1 MKQEQKLTL
10 VPRSLLLK
18 TARKRLLRRL
28 AMIKCLDVWTNYLKS
43 TTIKTNMAMFVS
55 MENSEE
61 NVYNISIIS
70 TFQQRVDFVL
80 IDQDNE
86 IGARQNKVWRLSCDR
101 DSDYF
106 KRPNKMK
113 SLGFGCPKFVSLET
127 LKTRNRHSRDNTI
140 LIRTDV
146 EPLDISWL
154 LFLAQKIRY
163 ACLENWTFCS
173 WSPQW
178 GMWLATRVF

>member
-1 MKQEQKLTL
+1 
-10 VPRSLLLK
+10 
-18 TARKRLLRRL
+18 
-28 AMIKCLDVWTNYLKS
+28 MIKCLDVSCDVWTNSL
-43 TTIKTNMAMFVS
+43 TTHYNKNKHGKQWREYIQHF
-55 MENSEE
+55 
-61 NVYNISIIS
+61 NISIIS

-86 IGARQNKVWRLSCDR
+86 IGARQNKVWRLACDR

-127 LKTRNRHSRDNTI
+127 LRTRKYIRDNTI
-140 LIRTDV
+140 FIRIDV

-154 LFLAQKIRY
+154 LFSAQKIRY
-163 ACLENWTFCS
+163 VWKIGHFVRDLPNEDC
-173 WSPQW
+173 
-178 GMWLATRVF
+178 G

>member
-1 MKQEQKLTL
+1 
-10 VPRSLLLK
+10 
-18 TARKRLLRRL
+18 
-28 AMIKCLDVWTNYLKS
+28 
-43 TTIKTNMAMFVS
+43 

-61 NVYNISIIS
+61 NVYDISIIS

-86 IGARQNKVWRLSCDR
+86 IGARQNKVWRLSRDR

-127 LKTRNRHSRDNTI
+127 LWTRNRYSRDNTI

-146 EPLDISWL
+146 EPLDIS
-154 LFLAQKIRY
+154 
-163 ACLENWTFCS
+163 
-173 WSPQW
+173 
-178 GMWLATRVF
+178 

>member
-1 MKQEQKLTL
+1 
-10 VPRSLLLK
+10 
-18 TARKRLLRRL
+18 
-28 AMIKCLDVWTNYLKS
+28 
-43 TTIKTNMAMFVS
+43 
-55 MENSEE
+55 METSEE
-61 NVYNISIIS
+61 NVYNILIIS

-127 LKTRNRHSRDNTI
+127 LTTRNRYSRDNTI

-146 EPLDISWL
+146 EPLDIS
-154 LFLAQKIRY
+154 
-163 ACLENWTFCS
+163 
-173 WSPQW
+173 
-178 GMWLATRVF
+178 

>member
-1 MKQEQKLTL
+1 
-10 VPRSLLLK
+10 
-18 TARKRLLRRL
+18 
-28 AMIKCLDVWTNYLKS
+28 
-43 TTIKTNMAMFVS
+43 

-127 LKTRNRHSRDNTI
+127 LKTRNRYSRDNTI

-146 EPLDISWL
+146 EPLDIS
-154 LFLAQKIRY
+154 
-163 ACLENWTFCS
+163 
-173 WSPQW
+173 
-178 GMWLATRVF
+178 